1 MTDSTQGRDM
11 KQRTPPIVLM
21 NTWLELLKSPNE
33 EEQQRDAKRIL
44 IRHFGSVDIAYLFA
58 IENRIKIK

>member
-1 MTDSTQGRDM
+1 M